1 MLIAQNAKELTY
13 TERRTDTKANKL
25 NSTKAYKPAGGESYA
40 VLHNRVF
47 IKIKVRDISWAEF

>member
-1 MLIAQNAKELTY
+1 ML
-13 TERRTDTKANKL
+13 
-25 NSTKAYKPAGGESYA
+25 YKPAGGESYA